1 MNLPAPGKHPKGLFV
16 LFFTEMWERFSYYG
30 MRALLVLY
38 VVTALQYDKSYAQDG
53 VYGSY
58 TGLIWLTPIFGGYI
72 ADRFWGNRRS
82 IIVGGFLMA
91 IGQFIMFISGSLCEN
106 IPLSH
111 GIMWVGLVV
120 LILGMGL
127 FKPNISTMVGQL
139 YPQGDRRLDS
149 AYTIFYMGI
158 NLGAFIGPLIC
169 GGLGEKYSEPGVP
182 VLGAFKWAFFAA
194 GIAMLVGTLAFIWLK
209 DKYVVDP
216 SGKGIGILPNKARVS
231 ESQDAASAKPETTA
245 ASMTQVAI
253 WSVVGLAAVLA
264 FRFLLEMDWIGS
276 FIYGIPIAICG
287 LIITD
292 KSLTSIERGKVIVI
306 FISAFFVIFFWA
318 AFEQAGSSLTLFARD
333 NTDRAYSINTNL
345 GTVILLIT
353 ALAALLYYILQRMM
367 EIPVELKRIF
377 ATLAIGAVVLAI
389 YHFIQG
395 TAYNLEEIPA
405 SWFNSVNSMW
415 LIIMA
420 PVLAQVWQALGKR
433 NLEPTSPKKQA
444 LGLVM
449 LMLGYILIAYAVK
462 DVTEPISML
471 WLIGLY
477 LLHTIGELCLSPI
490 GLSLVNKL
498 APARFASILMGVWF
512 LSNAVANKFGGKL
525 AALLPGDGHTTRF
538 IGYEINNLYDFFMVF
553 VVLSGVA
560 AVLLFMISYWMEKRM
575 GNVK

>member
-1 MNLPAPGKHPKGLFV
+1 MNQPAPGKHPKGLFV

-38 VVTALQYDKSYAQDG
+38 VTKALLKDDTYAQDG

-82 IIVGGFLMA
+82 IITGGFLMA
-91 IGQFIMFISGSLCEN
+91 LGQFIMFISASLYQN
-106 IPLSH
+106 IPLAH
-111 GIMWVGLVV
+111 TVMWIGLIV

-139 YPQGDRRLDS
+139 YPAGDRRLDA

-169 GGLGEKYSEPGVP
+169 GGLGEVYTSAGDSVQ
-182 VLGAFKWAFFAA
+182 GAFKWGFLSA
-194 GIAMLVGTLAFIWLK
+194 GVAMFLGTLTFIWLK
-209 DKYVVDP
+209 NKYVIDP
-216 SGKGIGILPNKARVS
+216 NGNGIGILPNKAREEKNGR
-231 ESQDAASAKPETTA
+231 ESTA
-245 ASMTQVAI
+245 TSLTQVAI
-253 WSVVGLAAVLA
+253 WSAIGLAAILA
-264 FRFLLEMDWIGS
+264 FKFLLEMDWIGS

-287 LIITD
+287 LIVTD
-292 KSLTSIERGKVIVI
+292 KSLSPLERGKIIVI

-318 AFEQAGSSLTLFARD
+318 AFEQAGSSLTLFA
-333 NTDRAYSINTNL
+333 DRNIDRQIPINTQL
-345 GTVILLIT
+345 GTAILIIT
-353 ALAALLYYILQRMM
+353 ALGVLLYFFLQRMM

-377 ATLAIGAVVLAI
+377 AGIAIAAVVLAI
-389 YHFIQG
+389 YHYIQG
-395 TAYNLEEIPA
+395 TPYQRHEIPA

-415 LIIMA
+415 LITLA
-420 PVLAQVWQALGKR
+420 PLLAQLWQWMGKKGM
-433 NLEPTSPKKQA
+433 EPSSPKKQA
-444 LGLVM
+444 LGLLM
-449 LMLGYILIAYAVK
+449 LMGGYILIAYGVK
-462 DVTEPISML
+462 GIATERISML

-477 LLHTIGELCLSPI
+477 MLHTVGELCVSPI

-525 AALLPGDGHTTRF
+525 AALLPSENRTTSF
-538 IGYEINNLYDFFMVF
+538 LGYDVNNLYDFFMVF

-560 AVLLFMISYWMEKRM
+560 AVLLFFLSYWMEKRM
-575 GNVK
+575 GDVK

>member
-1 MNLPAPGKHPKGLFV
+1 MNQPAPGKHPKGLFV

-38 VVTALQYDKSYAQDG
+38 VTKALMYDDTYAQDG

-82 IIVGGFLMA
+82 IITGGFLMA
-91 IGQFIMFISGSLCEN
+91 IGQFIMFISGSLYEN
-106 IPLSH
+106 IALSH
-111 GIMWVGLVV
+111 TIMWVGLIV

-169 GGLGEKYSEPGVP
+169 GGLGEVKNEARA
-182 VLGAFKWAFFAA
+182 VLPEYFKWGFMSA

-209 DKYVVDP
+209 NKYVVDP
-216 SGKGIGILPNKARVS
+216 NGNGIGILPNKSREQSATPNR
-231 ESQDAASAKPETTA
+231 ESTS

-253 WSVVGLAAVLA
+253 WSAIGLGAIVA
-264 FRFLLEMDWIGS
+264 FKYALDMDWIGS
-276 FIYGIPIAICG
+276 FIYGVPIAICG

-292 KSLTSIERGKVIVI
+292 RSLTAAERGRIIVI

-318 AFEQAGSSLTLFARD
+318 AFEQAGSSLTLIADRNIDRD
-333 NTDRAYSINTNL
+333 ININTQL
-345 GTVILLIT
+345 GTVILVGT
-353 ALAALLYYILQRMM
+353 ALGALLYYILQRMM

-377 ATLAIGAVVLAI
+377 AGLAIAALVLAG
-389 YHFIQG
+389 YYYVQG
-395 TAYNLEEIPA
+395 KPYVLEEFPA

-420 PVLAQVWQALGKR
+420 PVLAQVWQWMGKKGI
-433 NLEPTSPKKQA
+433 EPTSPKKQA

-449 LMLGYILIAYAVK
+449 LMLGYVLLAFGVK
-462 DVTEPISML
+462 DIVEPISML
-471 WLIGLY
+471 WLVGLY

-525 AALLPGDGHTTRF
+525 AALLPGENKPTSFAGF
-538 IGYEINNLYDFFMVF
+538 EIANLYDFSIVF

-560 AVLLFMISYWMEKRM
+560 AVLLFVVSYWMEKRM
-575 GNVK
+575 GDVK

>member
-1 MNLPAPGKHPKGLFV
+1 MNQPAPGKHPKGLFV

-38 VVTALQYDKSYAQDG
+38 VMQALKYDKTYAQDG

-91 IGQFIMFISGSLCEN
+91 IGQFIMFISGSLYEN

-111 GIMWVGLVV
+111 GVMWLGLVV

-139 YPQGDRRLDS
+139 YPQADRRLDS

-169 GGLGEKYSEPGVP
+169 GAVGEKYAADGESVR
-182 VLGAFKWAFFAA
+182 GAFKWAFMAA
-194 GIAMLVGTLAFIWLK
+194 GIAMLLGTLTFIWLK
-209 DKYVVDP
+209 NKYVVDP
-216 SGKGIGILPNKARVS
+216 NGNGIGILPNKAREAAQTGKR
-231 ESQDAASAKPETTA
+231 ESTGTSI
-245 ASMTQVAI
+245 TQVLI
-253 WSVVGLAAVLA
+253 WSVIGLAAILA
-264 FRFLLEMDWIGS
+264 FKYLLDMDWIGS
-276 FIYGIPIAICG
+276 FIYGVPIAICG

-292 KSLTSIERGKVIVI
+292 KTLTPAERGKIIVI

-318 AFEQAGSSLTLFARD
+318 AFEQAGSSLTLFAKD
-333 NTDRAYSINTNL
+333 NTDRAYPINTQL

-353 ALAALLYYILQRMM
+353 AVGALLYYILQRMM
-367 EIPVELKRIF
+367 EIPTELKRIF
-377 ATLAIGAVVLAI
+377 TGLAIFAILLAV
-389 YHFIQG
+389 YYYIQG
-395 TAYNLEEIPA
+395 TPYNLQEIPA

-420 PVLAQVWQALGKR
+420 PILAQLWTAMGKKGI
-433 NLEPTSPKKQA
+433 EPSSPKKQA
-444 LGLVM
+444 LGLIM
-449 LMLGYILIAYAVK
+449 LMLGYILIAWGVK
-462 DVTEPISML
+462 DITGPVSML
-471 WLIGLY
+471 WLLGLY

-525 AALLPGDGHTTRF
+525 AALIPDEKKSTTF
-538 IGYEINNLYDFFMVF
+538 AGFEITNLYDFFMVF

-560 AVLLFMISYWMEKRM
+560 AVLLFMLSYWMEKRM
-575 GNVK
+575 GDVK

>member
-1 MNLPAPGKHPKGLFV
+1 MSQPVSGKHPKGLFV

-38 VVTALQYDKSYAQDG
+38 VTKALMKDDTYAQDG

-82 IIVGGFLMA
+82 IITGGFMMA
-91 IGQFIMFISGSLCEN
+91 IGQFIMFASASVIDN
-106 IPLSH
+106 IQLSH
-111 GIMWVGLVV
+111 TIMWAGLIM

-139 YPQGDRRLDS
+139 YPKGDRRLDS

-169 GGLGEKYSEPGVP
+169 GGLGEVRDDSGEV
-182 VLGAFKWAFFAA
+182 VASAFKWGFMSA
-194 GIAMLVGTLAFIWLK
+194 GIAMLVGTSAFIWLK
-209 DKYVVDP
+209 NKYVVDP
-216 SGKGIGILPNKARVS
+216 DGNGIGILPNISREEITTSSANR
-231 ESQDAASAKPETTA
+231 ESTSSSLK
-245 ASMTQVAI
+245 QVMLWALI
-253 WSVVGLAAVLA
+253 GLAAIAL
-264 FRFLLEMDWIGS
+264 FKFQLEMDWIGS
-276 FIYGIPIAICG
+276 FIYGVPLAICG

-292 KSLTSIERGKVIVI
+292 KSLTKSERGRIIVI

-318 AFEQAGSSLTLFARD
+318 AFEQAGSSLTLFADR
-333 NTDRAYSINTNL
+333 NTDRKYSIDTQL
-345 GTVILLIT
+345 GTVILIIL
-353 ALAALLYYILQRMM
+353 ALGALLYYFLHRMM

-377 ATLAIGAVVLAI
+377 IALATGAVLLAA
-389 YHFIQG
+389 YHYLKG
-395 TAYNLEEIPA
+395 TSYNLAEIPA

-415 LIIMA
+415 LIIVA
-420 PVLAQVWQALGKR
+420 PLLAQVWAWMGKKKI
-433 NLEPTSPKKQA
+433 EPSSPKKQA
-444 LGLVM
+444 LGLVS
-449 LMLGYILIAYAVK
+449 LMLGYLLIAYGVK
-462 DVTEPISML
+462 DMGATVSMF
-471 WLIGLY
+471 WLLGLY

-525 AALLPGDGHTTRF
+525 AALLPGEGKSTSF
-538 IGYEINNLYDFFMVF
+538 AGYQINNLYDFFMVF
-553 VVLSGVA
+553 VILSGVA
-560 AVLLFMISYWMEKRM
+560 AVLLFFLSYWMEKKM
-575 GNVK
+575 GDVK